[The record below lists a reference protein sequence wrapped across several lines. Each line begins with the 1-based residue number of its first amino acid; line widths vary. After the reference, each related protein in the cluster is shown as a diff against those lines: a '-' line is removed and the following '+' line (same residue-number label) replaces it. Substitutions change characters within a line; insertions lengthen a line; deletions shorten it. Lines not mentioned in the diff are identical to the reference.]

1 MLKKKKETRKI
12 LYYDIETSPSLGYVW
27 GKWET
32 NVIAY
37 KEHWGL
43 LCFSAKWEGQKT
55 KIYSLR
61 TYKTEEKLVKELWK
75 LFDEAD
81 IIIAHNGVSFDTKKT
96 NALFLRHKLTP
107 PSPYKQI
114 DTKLVAK
121 KYFRFDSNKLDDLGD
136 FLNIGRKIQTGGF
149 DLWLGC
155 MRNDKK
161 SWLLMEKYN
170 IQDTDLLEKIYKKL
184 LPYIEN
190 HPNLGILQGR
200 KSDCPNCGSSHIQ
213 SRGYGINSKTK
224 YQRLTCMECGSW
236 FKGENIK
243 I

>member
-1 MLKKKKETRKI
+1 MLKSKKDSRKI
-12 LYYDIETSPSLGYVW
+12 LFFDIETSPSLGYVW
-27 GKWET
+27 GKWEQD
-32 NVIAY
+32 VIAV

-43 LCFSAKWEGQKT
+43 LCFSAKWIGQKT
-55 KIYSLR
+55 KVYSLR

-81 IIIAHNGVSFDTKKT
+81 IIIAHNGIQFDTKKS
-96 NALFLRHKLTP
+96 NALFLRHGLVP

-114 DTKLVAK
+114 DTKVVAK

-155 MRNDKK
+155 MKNDKK
-161 SWLLMEKYN
+161 SWLKMEKYN
-170 IQDTDLLEKIYKKL
+170 IQDTDLLEKVYIKL

-200 KSDCPNCGSSHIQ
+200 KDNCPNCGSDHIQ
-213 SRGYGINSKTK
+213 SRGYGINLKTK
-224 YQRLTCMECGSW
+224 YRRLTCMECGSW

-243 I
+243 S